1 MVHSY
6 ATAPNYAE
14 QEIQRARLLDAY
26 WDCTPSQQQLL
37 QLYSIVYT
45 VAGRSRI
52 TACFKRLR
60 IEDRG
65 STDRQALHQDFEHL
79 ESEDLLCHSSEL
91 VEDSKP
97 DWRKASRG
105 NNNLAGQSAGTYC
118 NRLLVEIVTREAI
131 AESHFVPMVEA
142 VLLEFP
148 PRTRWPNGPR
158 HYNSEAEFLR
168 AARISLYRG
177 SLGEFTELCDDYE
190 RYFQR
195 SGQLTPAGIFE
206 LVLNNPFDPDW
217 FTTLDDNFQ
226 VLALTELLDE
236 AARQG
241 KPALDA
247 SDWLEKLSK
256 DFSPSGPSENQA
268 EATEQ
273 NLYHACAILAELTSQ
288 RLWQGNI
295 VKAETSLASLERW
308 AAATEPEAP
317 PRRGQP
323 VARFPLFHGWLAL
336 LRGEHDGAIAH
347 YEAALKAL
355 KKETGKRKVFFDDV
369 DGVFFILLLI
379 KIGSTARLNQALEYL
394 QIVLGE
400 VGYPFYSTY
409 LVLTSFIQ
417 FQQGDLSQRN
427 SILSS
432 FDQRQSMRDRQGG
445 HCIEPLIHA
454 LAIYW
459 LDPEHD
465 VLVEE
470 LAQMY
475 RQFTTGSYGWLA
487 LETAEILARL
497 QPESSYPLQA
507 EILREDCSAQ
517 LLIDLVKV
525 KAPWEIQLGA
535 LTQLYQPSDI
545 AETVSTSRSHRLVWW
560 LTVYEMGYVLQPR
573 EQKVNAKGSWS
584 KGRAIAL
591 KRLAKNRDEFDY
603 LTPQDKRIC
612 DTIEV
617 DYYGYSSSPYDFG
630 DEALVELIGH
640 PNVYWE
646 ATPTVKVEVLD
657 GEPEVRVLRQGEEHL
672 TIEFFPPIEDAGDIV
687 LYKESPTRLRVYQI
701 NDEHRRIAEILG
713 NAVRVPAAAE
723 EQVLGA
729 IRGMAKKINIQ
740 SDIGGGDETAE
751 VVPTCSRP
759 HVHLLP
765 AGEGLKASMLCRPFG
780 EDGPYYHPGQGGETV
795 ITEIEGRRVRT
806 QRSLQEELTQA
817 EAVINACPPLAQEPS
832 HDNEWVINEP
842 EQCLEL
848 LSELKEMGD
857 QITVEWPQGEKLRVT
872 RQADLDS
879 LQMRLQS
886 QGDWFEAS
894 GEIQLEND
902 QVIDMQRVI
911 ALLSQSQ
918 GRFVQLDDGQFLALS
933 ETFRQRLE
941 ELSAFSEM
949 SKKGLRVNPLASSA
963 IEDWIDDI
971 GDLQADQAWHE
982 NLSRIRELDEI
993 QPKVPSTLQA
1003 ELRDYQIDG
1012 FHWLARLAHWGV
1024 GACLAD
1030 DMGLGKTLQS
1040 LTLILTRAPEGP
1052 TLVVAPTSVG
1062 FNWMAEAR
1070 KFTPTLNPISLGI
1083 GDRTK
1088 TIQSLKPFDLLI
1100 CTYGLLQQPSVSEQL
1115 AEVEWQTIV
1124 LDEAQAI
1131 KNANT
1136 KRSKAAMQLQ
1146 GGFKILTT
1154 GTPIENHLGEL
1165 WNLFRFINPGLLSS
1179 LDKFNQRFAA
1189 PIERY
1194 QDKDAKRRLKK
1205 LIQPFILRRT
1215 KTQVLKELPSRTE
1228 IVLNV
1233 ELSKAEMTLYE
1244 AMRRDALERLSEK
1257 DGPPGQQSLQ
1267 VLAEIMKLR
1276 RLCCNPRL
1284 VMPDTS
1290 FGSAKLDAFREV
1302 LAELLDN
1309 NHKALVFSQFVDHL
1323 AILRDHLDEQGIT
1336 YQYLDGSTP
1345 TKQRQK
1351 RVDAFQA
1358 GEGDVFL
1365 ISLKAGG
1372 TGLNL
1377 TAADYVIHMDP
1388 WWNPAVEDQA
1398 SDRAHRMGQK
1408 RPVTIY
1414 RLVTQGTIEEKIVE
1428 LHQQKRDLADSL
1440 LEGTE
1445 SSSKL
1450 STDDLLKL
1458 IQER

>member
-1 MVHSY
+1 MVHGY
-6 ATAPNYAE
+6 ATASSYAE
-14 QEIQRARLLDAY
+14 QEVQRAGLLDAY
-26 WDCTPSQQQLL
+26 WDCTPRQQELL
-37 QLYSIVYT
+37 QLYSIIYT
-45 VAGRSRI
+45 AAGRSRV
-52 TACFKRLR
+52 TACFRRLR
-60 IEDRG
+60 LEDSG
-65 STDRQALHQDFEHL
+65 PADRKVMGEDIDYL
-79 ESEDLLCHSSEL
+79 ESQELLCLSSQP
-91 VEDSKP
+91 VDDAKP
-97 DWRKASRG
+97 GQRKTTRA

-118 NRLLVEIVTREAI
+118 NRLIVEMVTRDAI
-131 AESHFVPMVEA
+131 AENHFAAMVDA

-158 HYNSEAEFLR
+158 HYNSEEEFLR
-168 AARISLYRG
+168 ATRISLYRG
-177 SLGEFTELCDDYE
+177 SLGEFNELCNDYE

-195 SGQLTPAGIFE
+195 SGQVTPAGIFE
-206 LVLNNPFDPDW
+206 QVINNPFDPDW
-217 FTTLDDNFQ
+217 FITLDDNFQ

-236 AARQG
+236 AVRQG

-247 SDWLEKLSK
+247 VDWLEGLSK
-256 DFSPSGPSENQA
+256 SIPPGGPSETSEHNP
-268 EATEQ
+268 
-273 NLYHACAILAELTSQ
+273 YHACSILAELTSQ

-295 VKAETSLASLERW
+295 VGAETSLASLERW
-308 AAATEPEAP
+308 AAATEPEAVA
-317 PRRGQP
+317 RRGKP
-323 VARFPLFHGWLAL
+323 VARFPLFHGWVAL
-336 LRGEHDGAIAH
+336 LRGEYETAIAH

-369 DGVFFILLLI
+369 DGLFFILLLI
-379 KIGSTARLNQALEYL
+379 QTGAPNRLQQALEYL

-400 VGYPFYSTY
+400 MGNAFYSTY
-409 LVLTSFIQ
+409 LILTSLIQ
-417 FQQGDLSQRN
+417 FQQGDLTQKN
-427 SILSS
+427 NILGS
-432 FDQRQSMRDRQGG
+432 FEQKQAMRDRQGG
-445 HCIEPLIHA
+445 HSIEPLIHA

-459 LDPEHD
+459 LDPEQD
-465 VLVEE
+465 VLVDD
-470 LAQMY
+470 LIQIY
-475 RQFTTGSYGWLA
+475 QQFSNGGYSWLA
-487 LETAEILARL
+487 LETVELLARIE
-497 QPESSYPLQA
+497 PDSSYPLQA
-507 EILREDCSAQ
+507 EILREDCPVQ
-517 LLIDLVKV
+517 PLIDLVKV

-535 LTQLYQPSDI
+535 LSQLYQPSG
-545 AETVSTSRSHRLVWW
+545 ALETSSSSATQRLAWW
-560 LTVYEMGYVLQPR
+560 LTVYDMGYVLQPR
-573 EQKVNAKGSWS
+573 EQKISAKGTWS
-584 KGRAIAL
+584 KGRAVAL
-591 KRLAKNRDEFDY
+591 KRLAKNREEFDY
-603 LTPQDKRIC
+603 LSPQDHRIC

-617 DYYGYSSSPYDFG
+617 DYYGYSSSPYDFN
-630 DEALVELIGH
+630 EQVMVELIDH
-640 PNVYWE
+640 PLVFWE
-646 ATPTVKVEVLD
+646 ATPDIKVEVLA
-657 GEPEVRVLRQGEEHL
+657 GEPEVRVLRQGEDHL
-672 TIEFFPPIEDAGDIV
+672 TIEFFPPIEGSGDVI
-687 LYKESPTRLRVYQI
+687 LYKESPTRLRIYQI
-701 NDEHRRIAEILG
+701 DDEHRRIAEILG
-713 NAVRVPAAAE
+713 NCVRVPAAAE
-723 EQVLGA
+723 EQVLNA

-751 VVPTCSRP
+751 VIPTSSKP
-759 HVHLLP
+759 HIHLLP
-765 AGEGLKASMLCRPFG
+765 AGDGLKVSMLCRPFG
-780 EDGPYYHPGQGGETV
+780 DEGPYYRPGQGGETV

-806 QRSLQEELTQA
+806 ARSLPEEITQA
-817 EAVINACPPLAQEPS
+817 EAVITACHPLASEPD
-832 HDNEWVINEP
+832 HDNEWVLVEP
-842 EQCLEL
+842 VQCLEL
-848 LSELKEMGD
+848 LSELKAMGE

-872 RQADLDS
+872 RNADLDS
-879 LQMRLQS
+879 LNMRLQS
-886 QGDWFEAS
+886 KGDWFEAS

-902 QVIDMQRVI
+902 QVIDMQRVL

-918 GRFVQLDDGQFLALS
+918 GRFVELDDGQFLALS

-941 ELSAFSEM
+941 ELCAFSEM

-963 IEDWIDDI
+963 MEDWIDDI
-971 GDLQADQAWHE
+971 GDLEADLEWHE
-982 NLSRIRELDEI
+982 NLKRIRELDDI
-993 QPKVPSTLQA
+993 QPEVPSTLQA

-1012 FHWLARLAHWGV
+1012 FQWLSRLAHWGV

-1040 LTLILTRAPEGP
+1040 LALILTRAPEGP

-1062 FNWMAEAR
+1062 FNWIAEAH
-1070 KFTPTLNPISLGI
+1070 KFAPTLNPIALGSGNRKKI
-1083 GDRTK
+1083 
-1088 TIQSLKPFDLLI
+1088 IQGLKPFDLLI

-1115 AEVEWQTIV
+1115 AEVQWQTIV

-1131 KNANT
+1131 KNATT

-1146 GGFKILTT
+1146 AGFKILTT

-1165 WNLFRFINPGLLSS
+1165 WNLFRFINPGLLGS

-1194 QDKDAKRRLKK
+1194 QDKDARKRLKK

-1215 KTQVLKELPSRTE
+1215 KTQVLSELPSRTE

-1244 AMRRDALERLSEK
+1244 AMRREALSRLSEK

-1284 VMPDTS
+1284 VMPDTT
-1290 FGSAKLDAFREV
+1290 FGSSKLDAFREV

-1309 NHKALVFSQFVDHL
+1309 KHKALVFSQFVDHL
-1323 AILRDHLDEQGIT
+1323 AILREHLEEQGIA

-1345 TKQRQK
+1345 QKQRKK

-1445 SSSKL
+1445 SSSKM
-1450 STDDLLKL
+1450 STNDLLKL
-1458 IQER
+1458 IQEV